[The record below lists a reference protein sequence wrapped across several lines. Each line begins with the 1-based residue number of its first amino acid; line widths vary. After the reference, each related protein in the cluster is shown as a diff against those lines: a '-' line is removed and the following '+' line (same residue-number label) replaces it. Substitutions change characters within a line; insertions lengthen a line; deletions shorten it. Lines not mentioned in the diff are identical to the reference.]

1 MKNLS
6 TFSPIG
12 ENSSG
17 DKHYNHP
24 SKIRKSFIVLNLLTA
39 LAFGFVSGQV
49 KETQNTIQKSRQS
62 VMIQQGDSQTPVRKI
77 NSENLIQREIS
88 YDKEL
93 IDRLKAE
100 KQNQPSRNND
110 LNQGKPIER
119 RIESA
124 EAKGTVGNHSG
135 AVNIENPQQSPF
147 EAVKGKKE
155 DLSKRDAFSKHY
167 INEDG
172 SYTALIGAGPIHYEK
187 NGQFL
192 DIDHKVISN
201 PNSAF
206 PYANTANLFESYF
219 GATAN
224 KGVKSKTTEGEVLEF
239 LNTKMFWEVNGQ
251 AVGVM
256 NSQNPAADIQENKV
270 YYHQLFG
277 QISAEYTVLTG
288 KRELNY
294 IIPNKQ
300 ALHMAPANAAYLVFS
315 EDILLPVG
323 WTATTTEKGI
333 MVKDSHG
340 KAIYLY
346 ENPVSKDAAEPL
358 ALSKEINTVYESHQ
372 IGQLLTVKTKVKTE
386 WLLSSERVFPV
397 MVDPTVVNIT
407 PNNTNRWSISVN
419 SNGGENET
427 VGTFGVVGS
436 IFGHRWLQYHIR
448 FNATSIPTNAIMTY
462 VEGYANLYDIGG
474 NPYPLNHW
482 GWANSA
488 NPVNNSG
495 INLYN
500 SATTLYSDPKFIGDL
515 SGGWNSSP
523 FTYPNGLNYIQN
535 QFNTNGRYIH
545 LAVVPV
551 GEYAGNNF
559 YAFHNHTN
567 GANRPYLKIV
577 YHTNANNPEY
587 CQVRTLTSP
596 VNELYI
602 RDTRFLG
609 ALNPTDVVNLNNGYA
624 NGYQN
629 FTALW
634 NVANRPTQAQ
644 GQGINVHAQLN
655 PWKGH
660 FKAWVDWNKNG
671 VFEEATEL
679 VYDTEEVATNSA
691 LFGFV
696 IPQNQTPGDYRIR
709 IRTYNRWID
718 LYTNYPAGYIG
729 SLESW
734 AYDFNACEDF
744 KSYYEG
750 IYTDGVNNY
759 DGFAFEYG
767 EAEDYLF
774 RVIQDCPAKIT
785 AVNIDPEHGH
795 RCGPG
800 DVTISAQGPAGASYN
815 LYNTEFGGGVLQTNN
830 TGIFNINDL
839 PVGTHVYWVT
849 AHNGSCE
856 SVARTP
862 VIARVYPIP
871 TIDID
876 ASDPDICG
884 DESSISIT
892 SSGDYEEVSL
902 IDERFNSGLGVFSIA
917 GTAAFPDGNWLNRSN
932 PYQVTKPPYYV
943 LRPTISSGYNN
954 GNFAASI
961 TDLAQT
967 EPLTKQ
973 LVLTNPV
980 DATEIEGLKLEFL
993 LYYQSYMGND
1003 EDTEYFDVEIS
1014 TNNGGN
1020 WILLERFITTQGNP
1034 GRFVKKE
1041 YDLSAYDGMNNLKI
1055 RFTNYSYGDE
1065 SWIYNIAALDNVRL
1079 YGNRPLESDFS
1090 WAGADIDIYD
1100 ADCVTP
1106 YSGDTSEVCIK
1117 PNDTQLEDY
1126 ASWTLTATATLS
1138 NGCDANANIEITNN
1152 TKVWNPV
1159 GAGTDWAATNQWK
1172 PAVPA
1177 PTADNCVIVK
1187 KTVYLNDGT
1196 DGLAKNLV
1204 VKNTGHLEIRDGASL
1219 TVNDFI
1225 KNEATLDHFI
1235 VKHNGNLLQINGD
1248 TSINSGEIT
1257 VEKDFNFSA
1266 DRKQYNYVTTPVVSG
1281 RDMKTSIYTPNP
1293 ESVQVYNIESSYFD
1307 ETTGPYV
1314 SGLAY
1319 AVKESPG
1326 SGTAVVAGKL
1336 MGVPFNGPLNY
1347 TLSTAGSKYNL
1358 VGNPYPSNL
1367 DIKKLYDNNTTKIES
1382 TFYFWDNTNNTL
1394 HEQQG
1399 PNYNGDHYAKFN
1411 AGSNTGTAAQCIVYG
1426 TGCNKVPDQYVKVG
1440 TGFMV
1445 QAKTGTLDFNN
1456 DYRTTA
1462 GNIDFLGKPSGF
1474 DTQYDRYW
1482 LTMTSPSSI
1491 QTMMA
1496 VVYFDGGTDEFS
1508 ADDTESFLASNS
1520 LFSILDNK
1528 QLDIQ
1533 GRAPFRIN
1541 DRVPLGYKAFETGTY
1556 IIQVDDTDG
1565 IFEEGQS
1572 IYLIDKLLNK
1582 TVKISEKPY
1591 KFMTRAGQYNDRFVI
1606 VYRPGNVIGT
1616 ASDISNQISFAK
1628 INNQIVIT
1636 STIDKITEVELFNLN
1651 SRSVYKNSDI
1661 NSNEHR
1667 IDALNFNHQIVVV
1680 TVKTETGEFVTRKF
1694 VNN

>member
-1 MKNLS
+1 MKKLS
-6 TFSPIG
+6 TIFPIG

-17 DKHYNHP
+17 IKNYNHP
-24 SKIRKSFIVLNLLTA
+24 SKIGKNFITLNLLIV
-39 LAFGFVSGQV
+39 LAFGFASGQV
-49 KETQNTIQKSRQS
+49 KETQNAIHKNRQS
-62 VMIQQGDSQTPVRKI
+62 VMIQKGDTQTPVKKI
-77 NSENLIQREIS
+77 NSEELIQREIS
-88 YDKEL
+88 YDNEL
-93 IDRLKAE
+93 IERLKAE
-100 KQNQPSRNND
+100 KQNQSSHNSD

-119 RIESA
+119 RIESS

-135 AVNIENPQQSPF
+135 AVNTENPPQSPF

-192 DIDHKVISN
+192 DIDHKVVPN
-201 PNSAF
+201 PNAAF

-219 GATAN
+219 GANAHN
-224 KGVKSKTTEGEVLEF
+224 GVKSKTTEGEVLEF

-251 AVGVM
+251 AVGVI

-315 EDILLPVG
+315 EDILLPTG

-346 ENPVSKDAAEPL
+346 ENPVSKDAGEPL
-358 ALSKEINTVYESHQ
+358 ALSKEINTVYETYQ
-372 IGQLLTVKTKVKTE
+372 IGQLLTIKTKVKTD

-397 MVDPTVVNIT
+397 LIDPTNDYY
-407 PNNTNRWSISVN
+407 PNNASRWSVSVYN
-419 SNGGENET
+419 DGDENAT
-427 VGTFGVVGS
+427 VGYFGLVGN
-436 IFGHRWLQYHIR
+436 ILNYRWLQYYVK
-448 FNATSIPTNAIMTY
+448 FNTTSIPVGSSINSAIGY
-462 VEGYANLYDIGG
+462 VNVYGRNGTSTWNRQWQL
-474 NPYPLNHW
+474 
-482 GWANSA
+482 ANSA
-488 NPVNNSG
+488 DPTVTYNG
-495 INLYN
+495 DLYN
-500 SATTLYSDPKFIGDL
+500 SGYLPFSPTANVTGTGWRNITLYNPQG
-515 SGGWNSSP
+515 N
-523 FTYPNGLNYIQN
+523 NYVKTGIDN
-535 QFNTNGRYIH
+535 LGYVA
-545 LAVVPV
+545 LAVVPS
-551 GEYAGNNF
+551 GTYSTGN
-559 YAFHNHTN
+559 YYYIRPHTHND
-567 GANRPYLKIV
+567 RPYLKIN
-577 YHTNANNPEY
+577 YTYDNNNPSY
-587 CQVRTLTSP
+587 CATRTWSSP
-596 VNELYI
+596 VDYLYI

-644 GQGINVHAQLN
+644 GQGINIHAQLASRR
-655 PWKGH
+655 GH

-671 VFEEATEL
+671 VFEEANEL
-679 VYDTEEVATNSA
+679 VYDTENIVTNAA

-709 IRTYNRWID
+709 IRTYNKWID
-718 LYTNYPAGYIG
+718 LYNATTGLYIG
-729 SLESW
+729 TLEDGN
-734 AYDFNACEDF
+734 YDFNACEDF
-744 KSYYEG
+744 YPY
-750 IYTDGVNNY
+750 Y
-759 DGFAFEYG
+759 DGLYLVNGTILADGYAFEFG

-800 DVTISAQGPAGASYN
+800 DVTISAQGPAGATYN
-815 LYNTEFGGGVLQTNN
+815 LYNTEFGGGSLQTNS
-830 TGIFNINDL
+830 TGIFNITGL
-839 PVGTHVYWVT
+839 SVGTHVYWVT
-849 AHNGSCE
+849 THNGSCE

-862 VIARVYPIP
+862 VIARVDPIP
-871 TIDID
+871 TINID
-876 ASDPDICG
+876 TSNPDICG
-884 DESSISIT
+884 DEASISIT

-902 IDERFNSGLGVFSIA
+902 IDEKFNSGLGVFSNA
-917 GTAAFPDGNWLNRSN
+917 GTAAFSDGNWINHTN

-943 LRPTISSGYNN
+943 LRPAMSSGYNN

-967 EPLTKQ
+967 VPLTKQ

-980 DATEIEGLKLEFL
+980 NATEIEGLKLEFL
-993 LYYQSYMGND
+993 LYYQSYIGGD
-1003 EDTEYFDVEIS
+1003 PTTEYFDVEIS
-1014 TNNGGN
+1014 TDNFATP
-1020 WILLERFITTQGNP
+1020 ILLERFTTTQGNP

-1055 RFTNYSYGDE
+1055 RFTNYSFGGAGWY
-1065 SWIYNIAALDNVRL
+1065 YNVGALDNIRL
-1079 YGNRPLESDFS
+1079 YGDRPLESDFS
-1090 WAGADIDIYD
+1090 WSGADIDIFD
-1100 ADCVTP
+1100 ADCITP
-1106 YSGDTSEVCIK
+1106 YSGDASEVCIK
-1117 PNDTQLEDY
+1117 PNDIQLEDY
-1126 ASWTLTATATLS
+1126 TSWTLTATATLS
-1138 NGCDANANIEITNN
+1138 NGCDADANIEITNS
-1152 TKVWNPV
+1152 TKVWNPA

-1172 PAVPA
+1172 PAVPV

-1235 VKHNGNLLQINGD
+1235 VKHNGNLLQINGN

-1257 VEKDFNFSA
+1257 VEKDFKFSA
-1266 DRKQYNYVTTPVVSG
+1266 DRKQYNYVTAPVVSG
-1281 RDMKTSIYTPNP
+1281 RNMKTSIYTPNP
-1293 ESVQVYNIESSYFD
+1293 TSVQVYNTGNDYFY
-1307 ETTGPYV
+1307 ETPGPYV

-1326 SGTAVVAGKL
+1326 SGTATVAGKL

-1358 VGNPYPSNL
+1358 LGNPYPSNL

-1382 TFYFWDNTNNTL
+1382 TFYFWDNTSNTL

-1399 PNYNGDHYAKFN
+1399 SNYNGDHYAKFN
-1411 AGSNTGTAAQCIVYG
+1411 AVSNTGTAADCSVYG

-1440 TGFMV
+1440 TGFMI
-1445 QAKTGTLDFNN
+1445 QAKTGTLNFTNA
-1456 DYRTTA
+1456 YRTTA
-1462 GNIDFLGKPSGF
+1462 GNIDFFGKPSGF

-1482 LTMTSPSSI
+1482 LTMTSPSGT

-1508 ADDTESFLASNS
+1508 ADDTKSFQGSNS
-1520 LFSILDNK
+1520 LFSILDTK
-1528 QLDIQ
+1528 QLNIQ

-1556 IIQVDDTDG
+1556 IIQLEDSDG

-1582 TVKISEKPY
+1582 TVKITDKPY
-1591 KFMTRAGQYNDRFVI
+1591 KFMTRAGEFNDRFVI

-1616 ASDISNQISFAK
+1616 ASDISNQILFAK
-1628 INNQIVIT
+1628 VNNQIVIT
-1636 STIDKITEVELFNLN
+1636 STIDKITEIELFNLN
-1651 SRSVYKNSDI
+1651 SRSVYKKSDI